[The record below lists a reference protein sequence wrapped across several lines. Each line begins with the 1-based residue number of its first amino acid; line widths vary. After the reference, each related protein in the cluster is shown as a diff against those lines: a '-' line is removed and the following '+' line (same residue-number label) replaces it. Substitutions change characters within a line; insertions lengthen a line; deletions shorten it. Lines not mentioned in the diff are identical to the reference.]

1 MVYRKIMAIKNEIC
15 SFLWI
20 VGLTA
25 FALFMVI
32 SGVIISLRQLSEVF

>member
-1 MVYRKIMAIKNEIC
+1 MYRKIMKIKNEIC
-15 SFLWI
+15 SFLSI

-32 SGVIISLRQLSEVF
+32 SGIIISLRQLSEVF